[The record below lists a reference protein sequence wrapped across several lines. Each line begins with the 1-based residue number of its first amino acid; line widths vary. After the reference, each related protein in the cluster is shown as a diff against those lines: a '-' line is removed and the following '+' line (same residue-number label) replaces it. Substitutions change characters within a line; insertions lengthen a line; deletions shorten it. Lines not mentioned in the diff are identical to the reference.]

1 VAGRLRVRVQITL
14 KLFAMFSE
22 YLPRDPDG
30 RQRVGHQVPVEVGDG
45 TVVQDVIE
53 RFKLPKEQV
62 HLVLVNGR
70 FVAPEDR
77 PRHLLQPGD
86 ALAIWPMV
94 AGG

>member
-1 VAGRLRVRVQITL
+1 VQITL
-14 KLFAMFSE
+14 KLFAMLSE
-22 YLPRDPDG
+22 YLPREADG
-30 RQRVGHQVPVEVGDG
+30 RQRVGHQVPVEVADG
-45 TVVQDVIE
+45 TAVQEVIE
-53 RFKLPKEQV
+53 RFKLPKELV

-77 PRHLLQPGD
+77 PAHRLQPGD